1 MLRILCRHILRIRDK
16 NGKNLGPNPNDDT
29 FDFRMSGHVMTPPA
43 AAVAGRSV
51 WVNFAPPLAA
61 V

>member
-1 MLRILCRHILRIRDK
+1 MLRILYRHILRIRDK
-16 NGKNLGPNPNDDT
+16 NGKNLGPNRNET

-43 AAVAGRSV
+43 ATVADRPV
-51 WVNFAPPLAA
+51 WANFAPPLAA